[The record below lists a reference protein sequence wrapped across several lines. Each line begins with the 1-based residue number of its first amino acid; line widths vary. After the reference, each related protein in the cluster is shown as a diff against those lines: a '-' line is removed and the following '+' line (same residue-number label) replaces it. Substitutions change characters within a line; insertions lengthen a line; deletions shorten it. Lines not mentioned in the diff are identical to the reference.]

1 MEEISKA
8 MMAAGPGGLI
18 ASVLFYF
25 YRGKATELETA
36 RSKIEQLQAKIVEML
51 QAQLESE
58 PTRRE
63 TLSKLTRL
71 VEDQSVLLK
80 EKLQ

>member
-1 MEEISKA
+1 MEELSKA
-8 MMAAGPGGLI
+8 MLSAGPGGLI

-25 YRGKATELETA
+25 YRGKAQELESA
-36 RSKIEQLQAKIVEML
+36 RNKIDTLQAQIVTML
-51 QAQLESE
+51 QSQLESE

-71 VEDQSVLLK
+71 VEDQSALLK
-80 EKLQ
+80 GKIQ

>member
-1 MEEISKA
+1 MG
-8 MMAAGPGGLI
+8 AGPV
-18 ASVLFYF
+18 ASLLFYWVW
-25 YRGKATELETA
+25 RLTKEGERKDT
-36 RSKIEQLQAKIVEML
+36 KIDQLQGQIVAML

-80 EKLQ
+80 GKLQP